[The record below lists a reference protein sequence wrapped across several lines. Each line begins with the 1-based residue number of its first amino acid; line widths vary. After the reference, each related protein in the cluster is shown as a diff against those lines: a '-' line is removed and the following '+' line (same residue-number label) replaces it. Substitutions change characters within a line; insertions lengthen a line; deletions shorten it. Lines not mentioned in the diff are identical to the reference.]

1 MDIQLVL
8 IADPNAK
15 NLQILK
21 DNLKASGFLI
31 TTVTNGKEAW
41 EEIQRTAPK
50 LVLSETNL
58 PGLSGFQLLE
68 RINSDP
74 KTSSIP
80 LIFLTKQREIQQRIK
95 SFEMGA
101 KDYLL
106 KPLHVKEV
114 IAHIRMVL
122 RRIERRKINQ
132 IETYKKFSGRLYQLS
147 LADLIESFGVE
158 RKTGIL
164 TVSNGRRTGQVY
176 FREGSVVN
184 ASLDDFK
191 TEQAIYQML
200 PWERGYFNMI
210 FRDVDVAEKISISN
224 LGLLLQGI
232 KRLEIR
238 EKLIKELPSPKTVFT
253 VSPTFKNFVQNKKV
267 GNGASEFIAL
277 LDGNRNLEHIVDES
291 KLDDLIAI
299 KRLVRLYQQGFI
311 KPTIASEKKP
321 VTHPNFIEPE
331 KKVKFINKLVTPQ
344 KIELENENINHQL
357 ESTNSDEY
365 MFQEHSAKQ
374 AEPIQKLEPPENEN
388 YTPAF
393 DEKKSTKSNFET
405 ESTLQPTLESEDIN
419 KSEDQPSSLFNG
431 SKEDNVFALKPAQ
444 PLQVEKEIKIS
455 DEEQILIPVDE
466 KKSEIDD
473 FKTIQNSASK
483 TEIPEIKHQTPSAE
497 EKVSGDNVFEIKPK
511 KSPEDLE
518 KEIKPIIERIEQGN
532 KSFQEKD
539 EKIDKPEP
547 ALDKKESVI
556 NESEIINKSIS
567 VRRNIFNDLKIKESD
582 QIFIDEELLKQSS
595 LQLKQEQ
602 SESEKIMDVP
612 APKHFIEPVIPVVS
626 VPSPEQNKIVL
637 ISIDNDCKD
646 EIMDILTNDNFKS
659 IEISEADNLKIDL
672 GKINLN
678 AYSRFSL
685 VAISV
690 EKNLNSFL
698 KSIKYSVAGNIFA
711 FDCTRPET
719 WEYTSYLIHSIWFK
733 FRIPYVI
740 AVMNFKEQ
748 NSITMDVIRYKLD
761 LDKNIT
767 MVTWNEVDKT
777 APDKLLGAIIKST
790 NPEPLNAAKA

>member
-1 MDIQLVL
+1 MDNQLVL
-8 IADPNAK
+8 IADPDAK

-21 DNLKASGFLI
+21 DNLKASGFFI

-68 RINSDP
+68 RINGDP

-101 KDYLL
+101 KDYLV

-122 RRIERRKINQ
+122 RRIEHRKINQ
-132 IETYKKFSGRLYQLS
+132 IETYKKFSGHLYQLS

-184 ASLDDFK
+184 ASLGDFK

-238 EKLIKELPSPKTVFT
+238 EKLIKQLPSPKTAFT
-253 VSPTFKNFVQNKKV
+253 VSPTFKKIVQKKKV

-277 LDGNRNLEHIVDES
+277 LDGNRNVEHIVDES

-311 KPTIASEKKP
+311 KPTIASENKP
-321 VTHPNFIEPE
+321 VTAPNFIEPE

-374 AEPIQKLEPPENEN
+374 AEPVQKLEPPENEN

-393 DEKKSTKSNFET
+393 DEKKS
-405 ESTLQPTLESEDIN
+405 
-419 KSEDQPSSLFNG
+419 
-431 SKEDNVFALKPAQ
+431 
-444 PLQVEKEIKIS
+444 
-455 DEEQILIPVDE
+455 
-466 KKSEIDD
+466 EIDD
-473 FKTIQNSASK
+473 FKTIQDSASK
-483 TEIPEIKHQTPSAE
+483 TEIPEIKQQTPSAE

-518 KEIKPIIERIEQGN
+518 KEIKPIIERIEQED
-532 KSFQEKD
+532 KSFQDKD

-547 ALDKKESVI
+547 ELNKKESVT

-567 VRRNIFNDLKIKESD
+567 VRTNIFNDLKIKESN

-612 APKHFIEPVIPVVS
+612 APKHFIEPEMPVVS
-626 VPSPEQNKIVL
+626 VPSAEQNKIVL
-637 ISIDNDCKD
+637 ISIDDDCKD

-659 IEISEADNLKIDL
+659 IEISEADGLKIDL

-719 WEYTSYLIHSIWFK
+719 WEYTSYLIHSVWFK

-740 AVMNFKEQ
+740 AVINFKEQ

-767 MVTWNEVDKT
+767 MVTWDEVDKT

-790 NPEPLNAAKA
+790 NPELLDAAIV

>member
-1 MDIQLVL
+1 MDNQLVL
-8 IADPNAK
+8 IADPDAT

-21 DNLKASGFLI
+21 DNLEAAGFLV

-41 EEIQRTAPK
+41 EAILRTSPK

-58 PGLSGFQLLE
+58 PNLSGYQLLE
-68 RINSDP
+68 RINGDP

-80 LIFLTKQREIQQRIK
+80 LIFLTKQCEIQQRIK

-101 KDYLL
+101 KDYLV

-132 IETYKKFSGRLYQLS
+132 IETYKKFSGRLDQLS
-147 LADLIESFGVE
+147 IADLIESFGVE

-184 ASLDDFK
+184 ASLGDFK
-191 TEQAIYQML
+191 TEHAVYQML

-238 EKLIKELPSPKTVFT
+238 EKLIKQLPSPKTAFT
-253 VSPTFKNFVQNKKV
+253 VSPTFKKIVQKKKV
-267 GNGASEFIAL
+267 GNGANEFIAL
-277 LDGNRNLEHIVDES
+277 LDGNRNVEHIVDES

-311 KPTIASEKKP
+311 KPSIASENKP
-321 VTHPNFIEPE
+321 VTHLNFIEPE
-331 KKVKFINKLVTPQ
+331 KKVKFINKLETPQ
-344 KIELENENINHQL
+344 KIELENKNINHQL
-357 ESTNSDEY
+357 EFTNPDEY

-374 AEPIQKLEPPENEN
+374 AEPVQKLEPPENEN

-393 DEKKSTKSNFET
+393 Y
-405 ESTLQPTLESEDIN
+405 
-419 KSEDQPSSLFNG
+419 
-431 SKEDNVFALKPAQ
+431 
-444 PLQVEKEIKIS
+444 
-455 DEEQILIPVDE
+455 E

-473 FKTIQNSASK
+473 FKTIQDSASK
-483 TEIPEIKHQTPSAE
+483 TEIPEIKQQTPSAE
-497 EKVSGDNVFEIKPK
+497 EKVPGDNVFEIKPK
-511 KSPEDLE
+511 RSPENLE
-518 KEIKPIIERIEQGN
+518 KEIRPILDRIEQES
-532 KSFQEKD
+532 KFFQDED

-547 ALDKKESVI
+547 ELNKKESVT

-567 VRRNIFNDLKIKESD
+567 VPTNIFNDLKINESD

-595 LQLKQEQ
+595 LQLKQEK

-612 APKHFIEPVIPVVS
+612 APKHFVEPEMPVVS
-626 VPSPEQNKIVL
+626 ELSPEQNKIVL
-637 ISIDNDCKD
+637 ISIDDDCKD

-659 IEISEADNLKIDL
+659 IEISEADGLKIDL

-698 KSIKYSVAGNIFA
+698 KSIKFSVAGNIFS
-711 FDCTRPET
+711 FDCTRPKT

-740 AVMNFKEQ
+740 AAMNFKEQ

-767 MVTWNEVDKT
+767 MVTWDEVDKT

-790 NPEPLNAAKA
+790 NPEPLDAAKV